1 MARGSPR
8 GTPRRTG
15 GPETGTTRTP
25 RSAATD
31 RMARTL
37 LRRRKKALDPQDVTV
52 SDRPMVRSAVSAAAL
67 GNTMEWFDFGVYAY
81 LAGTLGK
88 VFFPSN
94 SPGTQVIATFA
105 TFAAAFVVRPL
116 GGLVFGPLGDRIGR
130 QRVLAATMIMM
141 AAATFAV
148 GFLPSYDSIGL
159 AAPLLLLLCRLVQGF
174 STGGEYAGATTYIA
188 EYAPDQRRGF
198 LGSWLDFGTFVGYSL
213 GSGLVTVLTLTLGS
227 DGLESWGWRIP
238 FFVAGPLGLIGL
250 YMRLKLEETPAFKQE
265 VATAAAER
273 ASSERA
279 SAERAKDGEQGG
291 GQDVGDPV
299 EEARQSG
306 KGRLKEIFTRHWQ
319 AVLICMGLVLLY
331 NVTNYM
337 VTSYLPTYMTVT
349 LGESDTVAQ
358 CLVLGTMLLV
368 ALAITTVGRSSDRWG
383 RRPMFLGGSIALIV
397 LSVPAF
403 LLIREGGILFPAFGC
418 AILGLLLVCFAGTAA
433 ATLPAL
439 FPTRLRY
446 GALSIA
452 FNLSVSLFGGTTPLF
467 ASALV
472 ERTGDTLVPGYY
484 LAVAGVIGLVATLFL
499 HETAGLPLRGSG
511 PMVETRDEAREMVA
525 RSRVE
530 EGRHARDLWLRLWH
544 PRGGGNGGN
553 GGRGGHSGNGP
564 KRSGE
569 RSGRRARS
577 GPGSGSGSERDE

>member
-1 MARGSPR
+1 MAKGPARR
-8 GTPRRTG
+8 TPRRPS
-15 GPETGTTRTP
+15 GPETESARP
-25 RSAATD
+25 ARSATTD

-37 LRRRKKALDPQDVTV
+37 LRRRKKALSPEDVTV
-52 SDRPMVRSAVSAAAL
+52 SDRPMVRRAVTAAAL

-81 LAGTLGK
+81 LAGTIGK
-88 VFFPSN
+88 VFFPSS
-94 SPGTQVIATFA
+94 SPGAQVVATFA
-105 TFAAAFVVRPL
+105 TFAAAFLVRPL

-141 AAATFAV
+141 AASTFAV
-148 GFLPSYDSIGL
+148 GLLPTYASIGF
-159 AAPLLLLLCRLVQGF
+159 AAPLLLLVCRLVQGF

-227 DGLESWGWRIP
+227 DGMESWGWRIP
-238 FFVAGPLGLIGL
+238 FFIAGPLGLIGL

-265 VATAAAER
+265 AAYAAAER
-273 ASSERA
+273 EEGRER
-279 SAERAKDGEQGG
+279 GE
-291 GQDVGDPV
+291 DEDPV
-299 EEARQSG
+299 EQARQSG

-337 VTSYLPTYMTVT
+337 VTSYLPTFMTVT
-349 LGESDTVAQ
+349 LGESDTTAQ
-358 CLVLGTMLLV
+358 LLVLGTMLLV
-368 ALAITTVGRSSDRWG
+368 VLAITTVGRSSDRWG
-383 RRPMFLGGSIALIV
+383 RRPMFMGGSIAMIA

-418 AILGLLLVCFAGTAA
+418 VILAMLLVCFAGTAA

-452 FNLSVSLFGGTTPLF
+452 YNISVSLFGGTTPLL
-467 ASALV
+467 ASFLV
-472 ERTGDTLVPGYY
+472 DRTGNTLVPAFY
-484 LAVAGVIGLVATLFL
+484 LMVAGAIGLVSTFFL
-499 HETAGLPLRGSG
+499 HETAGRPLRGSG
-511 PMVETRDEAREMVA
+511 PMVETEDEAREIVA
-525 RSRVE
+525 RSRTE
-530 EGRHARDLWLRLWH
+530 EGRRARDLWLRLWH
-544 PRGGGNGGN
+544 PRGGGH
-553 GGRGGHSGNGP
+553 GRGRDRSR
-564 KRSGE
+564 KSGE
-569 RSGRRARS
+569 G
-577 GPGSGSGSERDE
+577 EE